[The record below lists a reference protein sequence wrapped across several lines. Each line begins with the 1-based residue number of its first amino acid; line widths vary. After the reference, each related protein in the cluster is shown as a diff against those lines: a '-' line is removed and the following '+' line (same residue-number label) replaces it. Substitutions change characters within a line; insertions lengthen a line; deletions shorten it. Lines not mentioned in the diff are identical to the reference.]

1 MALAGRGESGPAD
14 GSNLK
19 LAGFHGPLKVVEAG
33 PYGPGLPAEVLQQF
47 IIVNPQCQDSPDSCA
62 RPTHL
67 TACLVVAWALK
78 PLVVVAAGRRTSST
92 SPISSPR
99 SQPCRPSKSTPRRCT
114 LREL

>member
-1 MALAGRGESGPAD
+1 MAGRGESGPAD

-62 RPTHL
+62 RH
-67 TACLVVAWALK
+67 K
-78 PLVVVAAGRRTSST
+78 P
-92 SPISSPR
+92 
-99 SQPCRPSKSTPRRCT
+99 
-114 LREL
+114 